1 MPRWADTG
9 TPGRGPRTIQRGF
22 SLLELVIVV
31 ILVALLF
38 LFAFDRLMP
47 LRGQAE
53 GTQVA
58 SVTGALRS
66 ALGMEVAERIVSD
79 GPGAVAE
86 LEGTNP
92 MTLLQEQPRGYLGER
107 DADGT
112 GDISGGSWYFDPDR
126 GTLHYR
132 VRFPQYLEGEPES
145 PVELGWKIHLIY
157 EDEGNDGGFDP
168 ATDALQGVTLAP
180 TDEHRWPDLPRRL
193 GQAISS
199 GIEQANRPVGAPE
212 PESTDG

>member
-1 MPRWADTG
+1 MPRWADAG
-9 TPGRGPRTIQRGF
+9 TTRRGPRTIQRGF
-22 SLLELVIVV
+22 SLLELVVVV

-79 GPGAVAE
+79 GPGAIAE
-86 LEGTNP
+86 LEGANP
-92 MTLLQEQPRGYLGER
+92 MTLLQEPPRGYLGER
-107 DADGT
+107 GAAGASDVP
-112 GDISGGSWYFDPDR
+112 GGSWYFDPDR

-132 VRFPQYLEGEPES
+132 VRFPQYLEGKPEP
-145 PVELGWKIHLIY
+145 PVELGWKIQLLY
-157 EDEGNDGGFDP
+157 EDAGEDGGFDP
-168 ATDALQGVTLAP
+168 DTDSLQGVTLAP
-180 TDEHRWPDLPRRL
+180 TDEYQWAGLPRRL
-193 GQAISS
+193 GQSISS
-199 GIEQANRPVGAPE
+199 DIGQANRPVGTPE
-212 PESTDG
+212 RDSADG